1 MRFAYTILYVEDVAR
16 SLAFFHD
23 AFGFDSGFVDE
34 GGDYGELDTGET
46 RLAFSSRALMRQLGK
61 MPGTPEPNAPVFEI
75 AIETTDVAATL
86 ERACTAGAVVVQEPR
101 EESWGQTTAYVRTPD
116 GYLVELCS
124 PVAMPS

>member
-16 SLAFFHD
+16 SLAFFHN
-23 AFGFDSGFVDE
+23 AFGFSAGFVDE
-34 GGDYGELDTGET
+34 GGDYGELDTGGT

-61 MPGTPEPNAPVFEI
+61 VPGIADPNAPVFEI
-75 AIETTDVAATL
+75 AIETTDVAAAL
-86 ERACTAGAVVVQEPR
+86 ERACTAGAVMVQEPR